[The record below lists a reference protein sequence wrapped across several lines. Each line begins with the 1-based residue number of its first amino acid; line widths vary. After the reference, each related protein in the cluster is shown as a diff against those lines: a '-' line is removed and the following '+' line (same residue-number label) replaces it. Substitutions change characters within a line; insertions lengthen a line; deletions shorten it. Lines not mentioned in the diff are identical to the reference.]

1 MADKRLCRNSRGCL
15 LHIKHKERRRLAV
28 ASKKKTG
35 ESEKPVKKRVRRNP
49 ELLMEEL
56 DEKLKKLE
64 VKVYRK
70 NADFIHQ
77 VGVEIFKLAGF
88 RFARLTEAER
98 KDVKDMTAKG
108 QEMARKILTDAWQNM
123 TGEDR
128 EEE

>member
-1 MADKRLCRNSRGCL
+1 MEEIS
-15 LHIKHKERRRLAV
+15 V

-35 ESEKPVKKRVRRNP
+35 GTEKPVKKRVRRNP

-77 VGVEIFKLAGF
+77 IGVEIFKLSGF
-88 RFARLTEAER
+88 RFAKLTEAER
-98 KDVKDMTAKG
+98 KDAKDMTPKG
-108 QEMARKILTDAWQNM
+108 REMARKILSDAWQNM
-123 TGEDR
+123 TGEDQNQ
-128 EEE
+128 EEK